1 MPGLELTSL
10 EINGISEVLTEG
22 DNLQLTMEDGSIK
35 NLLQNSCI
43 RWFDYDKISGNVLL
57 RYRKDG
63 DYLIISDKGDRK
75 KLKKYFIDSKVPSEK
90 RDNIP
95 VIACGNEIL
104 WVVGYRTGEGARIT
118 RMTKKLLKM
127 EIKWK

>member
-1 MPGLELTSL
+1 M
-10 EINGISEVLTEG
+10 
-22 DNLQLTMEDGSIK
+22 DGSTK
-35 NLLQNSCI
+35 KLLQNSCI
-43 RWFDYDKISGNVLL
+43 RWFDYDKISANVIL

-75 KLKKYFIDSKVPSEK
+75 RLKKYFIDSKIPLEK

-95 VIACGNEIL
+95 VIACGSDVL
-104 WVVGYRTGEGARIT
+104 WVVGYRTGEGTRIT
-118 RMTKKLLKM
+118 RTTRNLLKM

>member
-1 MPGLELTSL
+1 M
-10 EINGISEVLTEG
+10 
-22 DNLQLTMEDGSIK
+22 DDGSIK

-43 RWFDYDKISGNVLL
+43 RWFDYDKISENVLL

-63 DYLIISDKGDRK
+63 DYIIISDKGDRK
-75 KLKKYFIDSKVPSEK
+75 KLKKYFTDSKIPSEK

-118 RMTKKLLKM
+118 RATKKLLKM
-127 EIKWK
+127 ELKWK